1 MAKRYTLTK
10 PQRAAAV
17 LVAMGKS
24 RASQLLKFFK
34 SDELRVMIDAAHT
47 LKTIPQPDLEELV
60 KEFEA
65 EFAVGA
71 GLMDSAETM
80 QKILGEAL
88 SEEEM
93 FAITGRSHDLHPNE
107 PELSV
112 WEKLPKVDT
121 DELVAFLGN
130 ESPQLCAVVLSRM
143 DSKIAAAIIEKLEP
157 GLRKATVARL
167 LSSKDVPDPVLGTVE
182 NRLEEV
188 FDLSGNTA
196 AAGEG
201 ASRLADILNQMQKE
215 VSDDLLEQLT
225 PLVGEKKVNGVKS
238 KLFRFEDI
246 PSLSKE
252 SRTAL
257 CDGLS
262 TEVLTI
268 ALRGADDE
276 LKEAVLSSISQ
287 RTRRMIESELEAG
300 KAKASE
306 IEQARKSIAT
316 LALRMAQE
324 GRIDLQHSEEEA
336 A

>member
-1 MAKRYTLTK
+1 MAKRYILTK

-34 SDELRVMIDAAHT
+34 SEELRVMIDAAHT

-71 GLMDSAETM
+71 GLMDSAEAM

-93 FAITGRSHDLHPNE
+93 YAITGMGRDPRPQE

-112 WEKLPKVDT
+112 WEKLPKVDQ
-121 DELVAFLGN
+121 DELLAFFAS
-130 ESPQLCAVVLSRM
+130 ESPQLCAVVLSRL
-143 DSKIAAAIIEKLEP
+143 DSKTAATVIEKLEP

-167 LSSKDVPDPVLGTVE
+167 LSSKQVPDAVLESVE
-182 NRLEEV
+182 KRLDEV
-188 FDLSGNTA
+188 FSLSDETA
-196 AAGEG
+196 GSTEG
-201 ASRLADILNQMQKE
+201 VTRLADILNQMQKD
-215 VSDDLLEQLT
+215 VSDDLLEQLA
-225 PLVGEKKVNGVKS
+225 PLVGDKKVDGVKS
-238 KLFRFEDI
+238 KLFRFDDI

-252 SRTAL
+252 SRTLL

-262 TEVLTI
+262 TDVLTL
-268 ALRGADDE
+268 ALRDAEEE
-276 LKEAVLSSISQ
+276 LKESVLSSISQ

-300 KAKASE
+300 KAKPAD
-306 IEQARKSIAT
+306 IEQARKSIAA
-316 LALRMAQE
+316 LALRMASE
-324 GRIDLQHSEEEA
+324 GKIDLQHSEEEA

>member
-34 SDELRVMIDAAHT
+34 SEELRIMIDAAHT

-65 EFAVGA
+65 EFTVGA
-71 GLMDSAETM
+71 GLMDSAEAM

-93 FAITGRSHDLHPNE
+93 YAITGMGHDPRALE
-107 PELSV
+107 PEQNV
-112 WEKLPKVDT
+112 WEKLPKIDK
-121 DELVAFLGN
+121 DELIEFFAS
-130 ESPQLCAVVLSRM
+130 ESPQLCAVILSRL
-143 DSKIAAAIIEKLEP
+143 DSKTAATIIEKLEP

-167 LSSKDVPDPVLGTVE
+167 LSSKPVPESVLESVE
-182 NRLEEV
+182 KRLDEV
-188 FDLSGNTA
+188 FSLSGDTGGSA
-196 AAGEG
+196 EG
-201 ASRLADILNQMQKE
+201 VTRLADILNQMQKD
-215 VSDDLLEQLT
+215 VSDNLLEQLA
-225 PLVGEKKVNGVKS
+225 PLVGDKKVAGVKS

-246 PSLSKE
+246 PNISKE
-252 SRTAL
+252 ARTLL

-262 TEVLTI
+262 ADILTL
-268 ALRGADDE
+268 ALRDTSDE
-276 LKEAVLSSISQ
+276 LRESVLSSISQ
-287 RTRRMIESELEAG
+287 RTRRMIESELSAG
-300 KAKASE
+300 KAKPVE
-306 IEQARKSIAT
+306 IEQARKSIAA
-316 LALRMAQE
+316 LALRMAGE
-324 GRIDLQHSEEEA
+324 GRIELQHSDEA